1 MVSLISQDYQI
12 TYNNTLQEYGMNILT
27 TQDNYFGDSEDPILE
42 NEPIPENDP
51 IPDNEPIPENQRVND
66 QNIYSLIIP
75 NYQEYSHLPQLPR
88 QKMNKKHSNK
98 KHSYNQN
105 KVYRKRGF
113 LKQPGG
119 ASCNQRR

>member
-27 TQDNYFGDSEDPILE
+27 TQDNYFGDSEDPIPE
-42 NEPIPENDP
+42 NEPIP
-51 IPDNEPIPENQRVND
+51 DNQQVND
-66 QNIYSLIIP
+66 RDIYSLIIP
-75 NYQEYSHLPQLPR
+75 NYQEYSQLHLKIPT
-88 QKMNKKHSNK
+88 KHSSKMNK

-119 ASCNQRR
+119 ASCDQRR

>member
-1 MVSLISQDYQI
+1 MVSIPDYRI

-42 NEPIPENDP
+42 D
-51 IPDNEPIPENQRVND
+51 PIPENQQVNVHD
-66 QNIYSLIIP
+66 IYSLIIP
-75 NYQEYSHLPQLPR
+75 NYQEYSQLHLKIPT
-88 QKMNKKHSNK
+88 KHSSKMNK

>member
-1 MVSLISQDYQI
+1 MVSYRI

-27 TQDNYFGDSEDPILE
+27 TQDNYFGDPEEPILENPISE
-42 NEPIPENDP
+42 NEPIPEN
-51 IPDNEPIPENQRVND
+51 QQVND
-66 QNIYSLIIP
+66 RDIYSLIIP
-75 NYQEYSHLPQLPR
+75 NYKEYSQLPQHSS
-88 QKMNKKHSNK
+88 KMNK

-119 ASCNQRR
+119 ASCDQRR

>member
-1 MVSLISQDYQI
+1 MVSIPDYRI

-27 TQDNYFGDSEDPILE
+27 TQDNYFGDSEDPIPE

-51 IPDNEPIPENQRVND
+51 IPENEPIPENQQVNVHD
-66 QNIYSLIIP
+66 IYSLIIP
-75 NYQEYSHLPQLPR
+75 NYQEYSQLHLKIPT
-88 QKMNKKHSNK
+88 KHSSKMNK

>member
-1 MVSLISQDYQI
+1 MNMVSIPDYRI
-12 TYNNTLQEYGMNILT
+12 TYNNTLQEYGMNILA

-42 NEPIPENDP
+42 DPIPE
-51 IPDNEPIPENQRVND
+51 NEPIPENQQVNVHD
-66 QNIYSLIIP
+66 IYSIIIP
-75 NYQEYSHLPQLPR
+75 NYQEYSHLPR
-88 QKMNKKHSNK
+88 KKMNKKHSNK

-105 KVYRKRGF
+105 KGYRKMGF